1 MPALQSSQYAEPSA
15 EVPEVHGRHAVM
27 PDVFVKNPA
36 PHSVHTV
43 SELALH
49 GDATF
54 RPGAHTA
61 HRSQY
66 ACPSAVAK

>member
-1 MPALQSSQYAEPSA
+1 MQLEAASPLVCPTEHRVQLGTPSTVCA
-15 EVPEVHGRHAVM
+15 
-27 PDVFVKNPA
+27 KNPA

-49 GDATF
+49 GAATLK
-54 RPGAHTA
+54 PGAHTA

-66 ACPSAVAK
+66 ACPSDVAK